1 MSASLATEFIP
12 SEPTVPAPQQGM
24 SSSLTSECIPSE
36 PTLPAPQQEMC
47 SSLASEFIPSEP
59 TLLAG
64 GESLRPDGMSDA
76 LSLAGTLSHA
86 AELRIEIPPEAR
98 PARCGESSEGAVV
111 ATQAGG
117 DGESSCF
124 ISASKELGSRLHCDI
139 CKHAYLL
146 PYELTTPAAWV
157 FWRAVLCRIF
167 LATLVWGGIGSGLA
181 YVASNS
187 MALLPGSALYGVTL
201 VFVCLYAI
209 ITIIVYIYALGRYE
223 KDEEMRKRK
232 MRPRVKFTCTEITSF
247 SAELLGASDVGAVGT
262 VGRRDRV
269 TCNYNAELLT
279 MSDAANNRIY
289 RGRPRRRHSQR
300 DPPTHNPP
308 PFNTQIAY
316 LVT

>member
-1 MSASLATEFIP
+1 
-12 SEPTVPAPQQGM
+12 VHQGC
-24 SSSLTSECIPSE
+24 LEDWIN
-36 PTLPAPQQEMC
+36 C
-47 SSLASEFIPSEP
+47 S
-59 TLLAG
+59 
-64 GESLRPDGMSDA
+64 
-76 LSLAGTLSHA
+76 
-86 AELRIEIPPEAR
+86 
-98 PARCGESSEGAVV
+98 
-111 ATQAGG
+111 TQA
-117 DGESSCF
+117 
-124 ISASKELGSRLHCDI
+124 ASKELGSRLHCDI

-247 SAELLGASDVGAVGT
+247 SAELYALKST
-262 VGRRDRV
+262 
-269 TCNYNAELLT
+269 T
-279 MSDAANNRIY
+279 
-289 RGRPRRRHSQR
+289 
-300 DPPTHNPP
+300 
-308 PFNTQIAY
+308 F
-316 LVT
+316 